1 MRRVLRPGGRLL
13 LVEHGLSPDKRV
25 RWWQDRLRPSVV
37 ALGGVLFA
45 GVADRLG
52 IPVALAVAVAAG
64 TLMAKR
70 VRFSIEPLYSSVR
83 VSALGAKNCWTR

>member
-1 MRRVLRPGGRLL
+1 M
-13 LVEHGLSPDKRV
+13 
-25 RWWQDRLRPSVV
+25 
-37 ALGGVLFA
+37 FA